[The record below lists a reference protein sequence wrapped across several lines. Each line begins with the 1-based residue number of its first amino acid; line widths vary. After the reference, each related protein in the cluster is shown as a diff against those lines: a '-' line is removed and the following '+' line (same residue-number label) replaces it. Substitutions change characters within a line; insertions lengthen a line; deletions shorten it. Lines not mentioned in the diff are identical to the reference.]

1 MKIRE
6 EKKLHIEILKRFI
19 RRFLAKNLSR
29 IDRFSLKNHKKE
41 KKKIPLSGKLIIL
54 IMDTSSNTSG
64 FLNYSQSFFKTLHPA
79 SPRPSN

>member
-41 KKKIPLSGKLIIL
+41 KKKFHSLANSLS
-54 IMDTSSNTSG
+54 
-64 FLNYSQSFFKTLHPA
+64 
-79 SPRPSN
+79 